1 MRTRE
6 PKSETAS
13 GLVSCLNLAAHGC
26 DILCS
31 GFGPSIVRNSAEK
44 SKANS
49 KEPYRRFESPP
60 VRQLVLYSWS
70 RRHSSSQM
78 AVFPAKWALFVREP
92 KRETG
97 ESGERGWVAPI
108 FSEGRVPTSV
118 LLAGLHFPNI
128 SARVGIEGPAPCL

>member
-1 MRTRE
+1 MRQPE

-78 AVFPAKWALFVREP
+78 AVFPAKWALFVSKPNRDA
-92 KRETG
+92 G
-97 ESGERGWVAPI
+97 ASGGGRWVAPM
-108 FSEGRVPTSV
+108 
-118 LLAGLHFPNI
+118 
-128 SARVGIEGPAPCL
+128 